1 MFYRVDHVGWC
12 AGPAEFGEEAR
23 SGEAVQECFEIEV
36 RSDRHMGSLYLDR
49 MEAFL
54 SKRKSR
60 SLRDEKQKHGLAVV
74 YASVTARRRRICNNW
89 RVRIVA
95 EHEVVTGARP
105 AGVVEA
111 EAAAENIQRMFDA
124 IAPTYDRANH
134 LLSGGVDRWWWWRT
148 ARALKPILAKPEA
161 VVVDLCCGT
170 GDMTMALYKYR
181 PKLAA
186 EVPTHRDRTAMN
198 GAQIPTLENE
208 GAGVPTHRGA
218 MIGAQT
224 HTRARTSEGV
234 EPILAVDFSRAM
246 LELGKRKF
254 VGKNIVAIEAD
265 ALHLPMAPGSVDLVT
280 AAFGFRNLASYPDGL
295 RELHRVLRPGGE
307 IAILE
312 CNQPEGWRG
321 ALYDLYFKRVLP
333 VLGGAISRNRAA
345 YRYLPASVERFPRPV
360 RMLQLIAEAGFVQER
375 WTSYTFG
382 VAGLYRARK
391 G

>member
-1 MFYRVDHVGWC
+1 MKI
-12 AGPAEFGEEAR
+12 A
-23 SGEAVQECFEIEV
+23 
-36 RSDRHMGSLYLDR
+36 
-49 MEAFL
+49 
-54 SKRKSR
+54 
-60 SLRDEKQKHGLAVV
+60 
-74 YASVTARRRRICNNW
+74 
-89 RVRIVA
+89 A

-148 ARALKPILAKPEA
+148 ARVLKPILARREA

-170 GDMTMALYKYR
+170 GDMTMALYKHR
-181 PKLAA
+181 PKGSAGAKSRSLRDEKREGEAA
-186 EVPTHRDRTAMN
+186 
-198 GAQIPTLENE
+198 
-208 GAGVPTHRGA
+208 
-218 MIGAQT
+218 
-224 HTRARTSEGV
+224 
-234 EPILAVDFSRAM
+234 PILAVDFSHAM
-246 LELGKRKF
+246 LALGKRKF

-265 ALHLPMAPGSVDLVT
+265 ALHLPLASGSVDLVT

-295 RELHRVLRPGGE
+295 RELHRALRPGGE

-321 ALYDLYFKRVLP
+321 ALYDLYFKRILP

-345 YRYLPASVERFPRPV
+345 YRYLPASVERFPRPA
-360 RMLQLIAEAGFVQER
+360 RMLQLIAEAGFVQGR

-382 VAGLYRARK
+382 VAGLYRAVK

>member
-1 MFYRVDHVGWC
+1 MKI
-12 AGPAEFGEEAR
+12 A
-23 SGEAVQECFEIEV
+23 
-36 RSDRHMGSLYLDR
+36 
-49 MEAFL
+49 
-54 SKRKSR
+54 
-60 SLRDEKQKHGLAVV
+60 
-74 YASVTARRRRICNNW
+74 
-89 RVRIVA
+89 A

-111 EAAAENIQRMFDA
+111 AAAAENIQQMFDA

-148 ARALKPILAKPEA
+148 ARVLKPILARPEA

-170 GDMTMALYKYR
+170 GDMTLALYKYR
-181 PKLAA
+181 PKGSAA
-186 EVPTHRDRTAMN
+186 VA
-198 GAQIPTLENE
+198 
-208 GAGVPTHRGA
+208 
-218 MIGAQT
+218 
-224 HTRARTSEGV
+224 
-234 EPILAVDFSRAM
+234 PILAVDFSHAM

-254 VGKNIVAIEAD
+254 AGKNIVAIEAD
-265 ALHLPMAPGSVDLVT
+265 ALHLPLASGSVDLVT
-280 AAFGFRNLASYPDGL
+280 AAFGFRNLASYPEGL

-321 ALYDLYFKRVLP
+321 ALYDLYFKRILP
-333 VLGGAISRNRAA
+333 VLGGAISRNPGA

-360 RMLQLIAEAGFVQER
+360 RMLQLIEEAGFVQGR

-382 VAGLYRARK
+382 VAGLYRAVK